1 MSSRSRP
8 LVPARGSRT
17 GFGLSASL
25 QSEGF
30 AQSEI
35 QDALAVWDE
44 RDEGLRRGDGADSLV
59 AMQRAYA
66 ERPWYA
72 HVAFDDPSVLRFI
85 QRIWDFDPVPYVE
98 RCRCPP
104 LAVWGADDA
113 IVAAGESRAIFER
126 ALVKA
131 GNGDFRLVV
140 LPGLGHGLGAEENG
154 RMHPAVFELMVQ
166 WVLSEPTA

>member
-1 MSSRSRP
+1 
-8 LVPARGSRT
+8 
-17 GFGLSASL
+17 L

-85 QRIWDFDPVPYVE
+85 QRIWDFDPVPTSSVVGA
-98 RCRCPP
+98 RFLQSGVRTTRSLP
-104 LAVWGADDA
+104 LAR
-113 IVAAGESRAIFER
+113 AGRSSS
-126 ALVKA
+126 
-131 GNGDFRLVV
+131 
-140 LPGLGHGLGAEENG
+140 GH
-154 RMHPAVFELMVQ
+154 
-166 WVLSEPTA
+166 S